1 MFMKYSTQD
10 IELIREYEKKRDI
23 KYARSDGKLCKWFTF
38 LGFVCWIWL
47 MFTSFAYVLGRYFT
61 INSGTDKVDNAY
73 ISIIV
78 TSAVALLSLILYI
91 FRLKIAFFVTNIITA
106 VLTFIMFAGITGVDD
121 SVTSAGSTISEYDQ
135 GYFGLKRLFYWRHG
149 IPAVLL
155 ILLFAVIIFVK
166 IRERRIMKKE
176 YTAIKNNKYEPQ
188 IIAGDE

>member
-1 MFMKYSTQD
+1 
-10 IELIREYEKKRDI
+10 
-23 KYARSDGKLCKWFTF
+23 
-38 LGFVCWIWL
+38 